1 MLFYLVIYDHCEKA
15 FLKFMKYLL
24 FLMCYFFL
32 SLQVNALDKLTIGV
46 LAYNGKQQ
54 AIERWQPTADYLKE
68 QIQGYQFHIEPLTH
82 EEFKHAINKGKLD
95 FILTNPGHYVRLE
108 VAFGVT
114 RIATFKSKFDNKVFT
129 KFSSVIFTK
138 SDSDIN
144 VLEDLSGHSFAAVSE
159 EAFGGFQLAQ
169 KALKDK
175 GVDALKEMNLLW
187 LGFPHKDVVKA
198 VIDGKA
204 DAGTVRSGILERM
217 AANGSINLSNLKV
230 INNKE
235 DVNFPILHSVGL
247 YPEWPFSKLP
257 RTDSGIAKKVA
268 IALFNMKEN
277 EMAAQKSLGAGWTI
291 PLEYTSVH
299 DVFRSLQIEP
309 YPPSPL
315 NFNKFWQAYYPWII
329 LVSLLFLSSILI
341 LFRFIRTNNQLKSTQ
356 QTLFNYQSQLEN
368 KVRKRTEELHQS
380 NEALQEDI
388 SARIKSEQTL
398 SEGCDALQ
406 SLYIIA
412 LRNDLTREQ
421 RLQSLVD
428 MVRHYLGSEYAL
440 LSSFESDQFKPCT
453 VSPANQE
460 LVVPLSQ
467 SYSMQAIH
475 DQQIIH
481 FTDNDDWKNYIAC
494 PVYFEG
500 KLHCLLEFATTHHY
514 EAESNSEKAGF
525 SSELSRRILNLV
537 SQWVGNEI
545 IMHENEKNAED
556 EYKDFIGHST
566 NITPREWQVLAL
578 LVQGE
583 STKSIAKL
591 LNLSAK
597 TIELHR
603 SNLLKKTETKSSIE
617 LVKLTVL
624 SGILNKAS

>member
-1 MLFYLVIYDHCEKA
+1 MRRILLVFCLFA
-15 FLKFMKYLL
+15 
-24 FLMCYFFL
+24 
-32 SLQVNALDKLTIGV
+32 SLQVYAVEKLIIGV

-54 AIERWQPTADYLKE
+54 AVERWQPTADYLKD
-68 QIQGYQFHIEPLTH
+68 QMHGYQFLIEPLTH

-114 RIATFKSKFDNKVFT
+114 RIATFKSKFNNQVFT
-129 KFSSVIFTK
+129 QFSSVIFTK
-138 SDSDIN
+138 KDSNIN
-144 VLEDLSGHSFAAVSE
+144 TLEDLSGHSFAAVSE

-175 GVDALKEMNLLW
+175 GIDALKEMDLLW

-198 VIDGKA
+198 VIGGKA

-217 AANGSINLSNLKV
+217 AADGSIDLSHLK
-230 INNKE
+230 IIENKK
-235 DVNFPILHSVGL
+235 NTKFPILHSVDL

-257 RTDSGIAKKVA
+257 RTNSAIAKEVA
-268 IALFNMKEN
+268 IALFKMKED
-277 EMAAQKSLGAGWTI
+277 EVAAQKSLGAGWTI

-309 YPPSPL
+309 YPPVPL
-315 NFNKFWQAYYPWII
+315 RLNKFWQAYYPWII
-329 LVSLLFLSSILI
+329 VVSLLFLSSILM
-341 LFRFIRTNNQLKSTQ
+341 LLRFIRTNTQLKSTQ
-356 QTLFNYQSQLEN
+356 QTLCNHQSQLEE
-368 KVRKRTEELHQS
+368 KVKQRTEELYQS

-388 SARIKSEQTL
+388 VSRIKSEQTL

-406 SLYIIA
+406 SLYSIS

-440 LSSFESDQFKPCT
+440 LSSFESEQFNPCT

-460 LVVPLSQ
+460 LSAPLSIN
-467 SYSMQAIH
+467 YSMQAIN

-481 FTDNDDWKNYIAC
+481 FKDNNDWQNYIAC
-494 PVYFEG
+494 PVYFDG
-500 KLHCLLEFATTHHY
+500 QLHCLLEFGTTHQFQTD
-514 EAESNSEKAGF
+514 NDDEKVGF
-525 SSELSRRILNLV
+525 SSELSRRILHLV
-537 SQWVGNEI
+537 SQWISNEI
-545 IMHENEKNAED
+545 IMDENEKSIED
-556 EYKDFIGHST
+556 EYKAFVQHSV
-566 NITPREWQVLAL
+566 NITPREWEVLAL
-578 LVQGE
+578 LVQGG

-603 SNLLKKTETKSSIE
+603 SNLLRKTETKSSVE

-624 SGILNKAS
+624 SGILNTH

>member
-1 MLFYLVIYDHCEKA
+1 MQFFFFFALSPA
-15 FLKFMKYLL
+15 F
-24 FLMCYFFL
+24 
-32 SLQVNALDKLTIGV
+32 ALDELTIGV

-54 AIERWQPTADYLKE
+54 TINRWQPTANYLENHIK
-68 QIQGYQFHIEPLTH
+68 GYRFKIEPLTH
-82 EEFKHAINKGKLD
+82 EEFKHKINKGKLD

-114 RIATFKSKFDNKVFT
+114 RIATFKSKFNNQTFT
-129 KFSSVIFTK
+129 QFSSVIFTK
-138 SDSDIN
+138 KDSDIN
-144 VLEDLSGHSFAAVSE
+144 TLEDLAGHSFAAVSK

-169 KALKDK
+169 KAVKDK
-175 GVDALKEMNLLW
+175 GIDALREMDLLW
-187 LGFPHKDVVKA
+187 LGFPHRDVVKA
-198 VIDGKA
+198 VIAGKA

-217 AANGSINLSNLKV
+217 ADNGSIKLSDVK
-230 INNKE
+230 IIANKN
-235 DVNFPILHSVGL
+235 DSRFSILHSVGL

-257 RTDSGIAKKVA
+257 HTDSTVAKKVA

-277 EMAAQKSLGAGWTI
+277 EVAAQKSLGAGWTI

-299 DVFRSLQIEP
+299 DLFRSLQIEP

-315 NFNKFWQAYYPWII
+315 SLKKFWQAYYLWII
-329 LVSLLFLSSILI
+329 VVSLLFLSSL
-341 LFRFIRTNNQLKSTQ
+341 LMLLRFIRTNTQLKSTQ
-356 QTLFNYQSQLEN
+356 QTLFNHQSQLEE
-368 KVRKRTEELHQS
+368 KVKQRTEELYQS

-388 SARIKSEQTL
+388 SSRIKSEQTL

-406 SLYIIA
+406 TLYSIA
-412 LRNDLTREQ
+412 LRNDLSREQ
-421 RLQSLVD
+421 RLQSLID
-428 MVRHYLGSEYAL
+428 MVRHYLGSEYAS
-440 LSSFESDQFKPCT
+440 LSSFESEQFKACT

-467 SYSMQAIH
+467 SYSMQAVH

-481 FTDNDDWKNYIAC
+481 RTDNEDWKDYIAC
-494 PVYFEG
+494 PVYFDG
-500 KLHCLLEFATTHHY
+500 KLHCLLELATTHHY
-514 EAESNSEKAGF
+514 DAESNSEKAGF

-537 SQWVGNEI
+537 SQWIGNEV
-545 IMHENEKNAED
+545 IMHENEKSVED
-556 EYKDFIGHST
+556 EYKDFIERSA

-583 STKSIAKL
+583 PTKSIAKL
-591 LNLSAK
+591 LTLSTK

-603 SNLLKKTETKSSIE
+603 SNLLRKTVTKSSIE

-624 SGILNKAS
+624 SGVLKKSNLKLLQSP

>member
-1 MLFYLVIYDHCEKA
+1 MRAVIVKH
-15 FLKFMKYLL
+15 MKYLSLLIYCL
-24 FLMCYFFL
+24 FS
-32 SLQVNALDKLTIGV
+32 SLQIYAIDKLTIGV

-54 AIERWQPTADYLKE
+54 AIERWQPTANYLKE
-68 QIQGYQFHIEPLTH
+68 QIQGYQFQIEPLTH

-114 RIATFKSKFDNKVFT
+114 RIATFKSKFNNQVFT
-129 KFSSVIFTK
+129 QFSSVIFTK
-138 SDSDIN
+138 KDSDIN
-144 VLEDLSGHSFAAVSE
+144 TLEDLSGHSFAAVSE

-175 GVDALKEMNLLW
+175 GVNALKEMDLLW

-198 VIDGKA
+198 VIAGKA

-217 AANGSINLSNLKV
+217 AAKGSIDLSHLK
-230 INNKE
+230 IIENKK
-235 DVNFPILHSVGL
+235 NRKFPILHSVSL

-257 RTDSGIAKKVA
+257 RTDSTIAKKVA

-277 EMAAQKSLGAGWTI
+277 EVAAQESLGAGWTI

-309 YPPSPL
+309 YPPAPL
-315 NFNKFWQAYYPWII
+315 SLNKFWQAYYPWIFVI
-329 LVSLLFLSSILI
+329 SLLFLSSILM
-341 LFRFIRTNNQLKSTQ
+341 LLRFIRTNSQLKSTQ
-356 QTLFNYQSQLEN
+356 QTLFNHQSQLEE
-368 KVRKRTEELHQS
+368 KVKQRTEELHQS

-388 SARIKSEQTL
+388 ASRIKSEQTL

-406 SLYIIA
+406 SLYSIS

-440 LSSFESDQFKPCT
+440 LSSFESEQFKPCT

-460 LVVPLSQ
+460 ISAPLSE

-475 DQQIIH
+475 DQQTIH
-481 FTDNDDWKNYIAC
+481 FKDNNDWQDYIAC
-494 PVYFEG
+494 PVYFNG
-500 KLHCLLEFATTHHY
+500 QLHCLLEFGTTHQFQ
-514 EAESNSEKAGF
+514 AESNDEKVGF
-525 SSELSRRILNLV
+525 SSELSRRILHLV
-537 SQWVGNEI
+537 SQWVSNEI
-545 IMHENEKNAED
+545 IMDENEKTVAG
-556 EYKDFIGHST
+556 EYKTFVQHSAH
-566 NITPREWQVLAL
+566 ITPREWEVLAL
-578 LVQGE
+578 LVQGG

-591 LNLSAK
+591 LNLSTK

-603 SNLLKKTETKSSIE
+603 SNLLRKTKTKSSIE

-624 SGILNKAS
+624 SGILNKH